1 MNPQSHLFSFFN
13 SFSHIC
19 AISQPAGNVEL
30 CIKQLIMKTIKTEN
44 RNKEFAPGFNSGRG
58 KFLNQRQGKTLLLA
72 AILML
77 FFQITFKVKA
87 EKNQW
92 QYTISSGVHSFYAP
106 VENLKWDNPAFAV
119 SAGVNRLFGA
129 KQILSLGLQADFAA
143 NEIQENAT
151 SLQLL
156 GQITPV
162 LFKKL
167 ELGFGTGA
175 GYRFSGYPS
184 DPLKWNGTSWE
195 NGKKFKGI
203 VQIPVQLS
211 AGFRSVK
218 VSNLEIIPFV
228 AYQMKAMF
236 GYNPDFDPLPDSQ
249 IMFGFKFRFN

>member
-1 MNPQSHLFSFFN
+1 
-13 SFSHIC
+13 
-19 AISQPAGNVEL
+19 
-30 CIKQLIMKTIKTEN
+30 MKTTETEN

-58 KFLNQRQGKTLLLA
+58 KFLNQRKEKMLLPAVLL
-72 AILML
+72 I
-77 FFQITFKVKA
+77 FFLQITANVKA

-92 QYTISSGVHSFYAP
+92 QYTISSGIHSFYAP

-119 SAGVNRLFGA
+119 SAGVNRLFGS
-129 KQILSLGLQADFAA
+129 KQFFSLGLQAEFAA
-143 NEIQENAT
+143 NKIQGNAT
-151 SLQLL
+151 NLQLL
-156 GQITPV
+156 GQFTPV
-162 LFKKL
+162 LFQKL

-211 AGFRSVK
+211 AGFRSIE

>member
-1 MNPQSHLFSFFN
+1 
-13 SFSHIC
+13 
-19 AISQPAGNVEL
+19 
-30 CIKQLIMKTIKTEN
+30 MKTTETEN
-44 RNKEFAPGFNSGRG
+44 RNKEFAPGFIPGRG
-58 KFLNQRQGKTLLLA
+58 KFLNQRQQKMLLPAVLL
-72 AILML
+72 ILFL
-77 FFQITFKVKA
+77 QIITNVKA
-87 EKNQW
+87 EKSQW
-92 QYTISSGVHSFYAP
+92 QYSISSGVHSFYAP

-129 KQILSLGLQADFAA
+129 KQFFSLGLQVDFAA
-143 NEIQENAT
+143 NEIQGNAT

-184 DPLKWNGTSWE
+184 NPLKWNGTSWE

-211 AGFRSVK
+211 AGFRSIE
-218 VSNLEIIPFV
+218 VSNLEVIPFV

-249 IMFGFKFRFN
+249 IMFGFKFSFN

>member
-1 MNPQSHLFSFFN
+1 
-13 SFSHIC
+13 
-19 AISQPAGNVEL
+19 
-30 CIKQLIMKTIKTEN
+30 MKTIQTEN
-44 RNKEFAPGFNSGRG
+44 RNKEFAPGFNSCRG
-58 KFLNQRQGKTLLLA
+58 KFLNQRQEKTLLPAL
-72 AILML
+72 LL
-77 FFQITFKVKA
+77 VFFLQINFTAKA
-87 EKNQW
+87 EKNDW
-92 QYTISSGVHSFYAP
+92 QYTISSGIHSFYAP
-106 VENLKWDNPAFAV
+106 VENLKWDNPAFTI

-129 KQILSLGLQADFAA
+129 KQILSLGFQAEFAA
-143 NEIQENAT
+143 NEIQGNAT

-156 GQITPV
+156 GQFTPV

-184 DPLKWNGTSWE
+184 NPLKWNGTSWE

-211 AGFRSVK
+211 VGFRSVQ
-218 VSNLEIIPFV
+218 VSNLEVIPFV

-249 IMFGFKFRFN
+249 IMFGFKFQFN

>member
-1 MNPQSHLFSFFN
+1 
-13 SFSHIC
+13 
-19 AISQPAGNVEL
+19 
-30 CIKQLIMKTIKTEN
+30 MKTTKTEN

-58 KFLNQRQGKTLLLA
+58 KFLNHYQDKIMMIVLLM
-72 AILML
+72 ML
-77 FFQITFKVKA
+77 LQITLKVKA

-106 VENLKWDNPAFAV
+106 VENLKWDNSAFAV
-119 SAGVNRLFGA
+119 TAGVNRLFGS
-129 KQILSLGLQADFAA
+129 KQIFSLGLQADFAA
-143 NEIQENAT
+143 NEIQGNAT

-211 AGFRSVK
+211 AGFRSIE

-249 IMFGFKFRFN
+249 IMFGFKFMFN